1 LIAVLDAKINAQNN
15 LVAVSR
21 KKVLDCASQIKSLQ
35 NENTFMQQQ
44 LGDFKQ
50 LLERD
55 LLALNPK
62 ILNEMRIKF

>member
-1 LIAVLDAKINAQNN
+1 
-15 LVAVSR
+15 
-21 KKVLDCASQIKSLQ
+21 
-35 NENTFMQQQ
+35 MQQQ

-62 ILNEMRIKF
+62 ILNEMRKHFDDDMANNLKQMTWFPRKDKTRVKDLQDLLY